1 MSTAYSLAA
10 PRLISYWAWFGL
22 VALLV
27 SAAAA
32 SLVIGYI
39 DVSPARFVTGALIER
54 NETLSLILLEI
65 RAPRVILSL
74 MVGAGLGMAGAAM
87 QGLLRNPLAE
97 PGLLGASSGAALGA
111 VLALYTGFV
120 DQFWLALPLAGFAG
134 TAVAV
139 GLVFVLAGYNTGT
152 TAMILAGV
160 AISALCSAL
169 ISLVL
174 NFSLHPNAAL
184 EIVFWL
190 LGSLADRSN
199 HEVLLA
205 AAPMAV
211 GAALLLSCG
220 GGLRALALG
229 EETAFSLGA
238 KLSRVKARVLLG
250 CALLVGAAVSVAG
263 SVAFI
268 GLIAPHLM
276 RPLVKSD
283 PGRLLPASA
292 LAGAILLVL
301 ADIGVRLLYTRG
313 QELKLGVL
321 TALVGAPFFI
331 FLILKTRRQMP

>member
-1 MSTAYSLAA
+1 MLLVVAAFASLA
-10 PRLISYWAWFGL
+10 
-22 VALLV
+22 V
-27 SAAAA
+27 
-32 SLVIGYI
+32 GYL
-39 DVSPARFVTGALIER
+39 DVSPARFFSGALVER
-54 NETLSLILLEI
+54 DPIFSLILFEI

-111 VLALYTGFV
+111 VLALYSGFA
-120 DQFWLALPLAGFAG
+120 DQFWLALPLAGFVG
-134 TAVAV
+134 TAIAV
-139 GLVFVLAGYNTGT
+139 GLVYLLAGYQTGT
-152 TAMILAGV
+152 TALILAGV
-160 AISALCSAL
+160 AISALCSSL

-174 NFSLHPNAAL
+174 NFSPNPTAAM

-190 LGSLADRSN
+190 LGSFADRSN
-199 HEVLLA
+199 REVMLVILPMALGAVLL
-205 AAPMAV
+205 
-211 GAALLLSCG
+211 LTCG

-229 EETAFSLGA
+229 EETAFSLGMR
-238 KLSRVKARVLLG
+238 LSRLKAQILLG
-250 CALLVGAAVSVAG
+250 CALLVGAAVSVVG

-276 RPLVKSD
+276 RPLVKAD

-313 QELKLGVL
+313 QEMKLGVL

>member
-1 MSTAYSLAA
+1 MNTAVPRMTSLGLWVGLVMLLVVAAFASLA
-10 PRLISYWAWFGL
+10 
-22 VALLV
+22 V
-27 SAAAA
+27 
-32 SLVIGYI
+32 GYL
-39 DVSPARFVTGALIER
+39 DVSPARFFSGALVER
-54 NETLSLILLEI
+54 DPIFSLILFEI

-111 VLALYTGFV
+111 VLALYSGFA
-120 DQFWLALPLAGFAG
+120 DQFWLALPLAGFVG
-134 TAVAV
+134 TAIAV
-139 GLVFVLAGYNTGT
+139 GLVYLLAGYQTGT
-152 TAMILAGV
+152 TALILAGV
-160 AISALCSAL
+160 AISALCSSL

-174 NFSLHPNAAL
+174 NFSPNPTAAM

-190 LGSLADRSN
+190 LGSFADRSN
-199 HEVLLA
+199 REVMLVILPMALGAVLL
-205 AAPMAV
+205 
-211 GAALLLSCG
+211 LTCG

-229 EETAFSLGA
+229 EETAFSLGMR
-238 KLSRVKARVLLG
+238 LSRLKAQILLG
-250 CALLVGAAVSVAG
+250 CALLVGAAVSVVG

-276 RPLVKSD
+276 RPLVKAD

-313 QELKLGVL
+313 QEMKLGVL